1 MEDSIFIF
9 LSIFILTTRGGVG
22 NRREQLIDER
32 PSNSCSVVPQ
42 FACAIAYDS
51 HDCTGGW
58 KLVIP
63 QGQLR
68 FRWFSSFWSYR
79 NDMDTVG
86 IRAGCTLLL
95 FSNSDFNGNSVSI
108 NAYPTNDR
116 WVVLAET
123 AGYQYMAED
132 VESLQCVCRA

>member
-1 MEDSIFIF
+1 MEASW
-9 LSIFILTTRGGVG
+9 
-22 NRREQLIDER
+22 
-32 PSNSCSVVPQ
+32 VPQ
-42 FACAIAYDS
+42 GEEAFVLLTSSRASTICQIARRSEEEKRKICDFNITMSWGLTSKALRPCCWALKLHS
-51 HDCTGGW
+51 HIY
-58 KLVIP
+58 L
-63 QGQLR
+63 
-68 FRWFSSFWSYR
+68 R

-108 NAYPTNDR
+108 NAYATNDR